1 MDFEKMSVNNY
12 CTSGKNNLDD
22 FILSQPCGY
31 IDHFS
36 AVGNYAPI
44 SSIYE
49 QKGQF
54 CDKQCDSCLYN
65 SYPYTVCK
73 TIFEKRKE
81 QYSKDVGSNKMLN
94 ISEMYKTFLKDMN
107 EKTLLHFAQLLVD
120 EMEARGYGSKKN

>member
-1 MDFEKMSVNNY
+1 MQQNSQDALMN
-12 CTSGKNNLDD
+12 
-22 FILSQPCGY
+22 FILNQPWGY
-31 IDHFS
+31 ISHFS
-36 AVGNYAPI
+36 AAGDYTPI

-49 QKGQF
+49 QKEQF
-54 CDKQCDSCLYN
+54 CDKKCDNCLYN
-65 SYPYTVCK
+65 SYPYTACK

-94 ISEMYKTFLKDMN
+94 ISKMYKTFLKDMD